1 MIAIIDY
8 GAGNLHSVQN
18 ALSHL
23 HADHIIAS
31 TPQQILA
38 ADKVILPGV
47 GHFGQASGKLENSGC
62 YDTLLDWIRQDK
74 PFLGICVGL
83 QLLMEGSTEAPS
95 AKGFGFFAGKCEKFV
110 GKRVPQMGWNQISF
124 QREDPIFQE
133 IPDQSN
139 FYFVHSYYPKAQNQ
153 ADILAKCSYC
163 DQDFGAI
170 LQKGNIYGTQFHPE
184 KSGKAGLQLLKNW
197 INL

>member
-18 ALSHL
+18 ALNYLKAENTIVKYPEDLKNAHK
-23 HADHIIAS
+23 I
-31 TPQQILA
+31 
-38 ADKVILPGV
+38 ILPGV
-47 GHFGQASGKLENSGC
+47 GHFGQAADKLKNSGC
-62 YDTLLDWIRQDK
+62 YLALKEWIKQDK

-83 QLLMEGSTEAPS
+83 QLLMEGSSEAPS
-95 AKGFGFFAGKCEKFV
+95 KEGFGLFAGKCEKFTC
-110 GKRVPQMGWNQISF
+110 KKVPQMGWNQIF
-124 QREDPIFQE
+124 YQRENRLFAD
-133 IPDQSN
+133 IPDGSD
-139 FYFVHSYYPKAQNQ
+139 FYFVHSYFPQAKNQ
-153 ADILAKCSYC
+153 ADILATCHYDIS
-163 DQDFGAI
+163 FGAI